1 MPRSPPQH
9 YWRSARPPTGPRRT
23 ELPLHSSA
31 TCFVH
36 SCWEP
41 IGGGVTQSVRFLD
54 AGHPSRQLPWRE
66 SYGDV
71 VEDAVPLIDLWS
83 AS

>member
-1 MPRSPPQH
+1 M
-9 YWRSARPPTGPRRT
+9 
-23 ELPLHSSA
+23 
-31 TCFVH
+31 
-36 SCWEP
+36 
-41 IGGGVTQSVRFLD
+41 TQSVRFLD